1 MKKLFADTERFVT
14 FAMSYIVIGKRKPAT
29 NFATGVFYVLTIL
42 IIHITAVTPVWSIN
56 VPTAYDRCKT
66 TGKDSRFSVYNAKN
80 VLQMAEL
87 VFQNSKG
94 NDVTTSL
101 IVAQVFGKRNSDVLR
116 DIRNLNCSDDF
127 RERNFALMVI
137 MKELPQGGAQKTEYY
152 EMTKDGFS
160 FLVMGYT
167 GSKAGEFKERFI
179 NEFNR
184 REALLKDDDYI
195 LMRSQQILQKR
206 VENLQAENK
215 RLEQQN
221 ALQEEQLRQS
231 APKVE
236 YCDKVLS
243 SKGYLTINMIASCL
257 GISDIKLNKFLCQW
271 GIQYKESGVYY
282 LYSKYRNKGF
292 TVHKPHAYTDSLGN
306 IKTKQHMYWTEA
318 GKKFILELYSSKVA
332 A

>member
-1 MKKLFADTERFVT
+1 
-14 FAMSYIVIGKRKPAT
+14 
-29 NFATGVFYVLTIL
+29 
-42 IIHITAVTPVWSIN
+42 
-56 VPTAYDRCKT
+56 
-66 TGKDSRFSVYNAKN
+66 
-80 VLQMAEL
+80 MAEL
-87 VFQNSKG
+87 VIQSSNG

-101 IVAQVFGKRNSDVLR
+101 IVAQVFGKEHKNVLR
-116 DIRNLNCSDDF
+116 DIESLSCSEDFNRLNFERITYKDARN
-127 RERNFALMVI
+127 REQTA
-137 MKELPQGGAQKTEYY
+137 Y

-167 GSKAGEFKERFI
+167 GAKAGEFKERFI

-243 SKGYLTINMIASCL
+243 SKGYLTINMIAACL

-282 LYSKYRNKGF
+282 LYSKYRDKGF

-318 GKKFILELYSSKVA
+318 GKKFIIEL
-332 A
+332 

>member
-1 MKKLFADTERFVT
+1 
-14 FAMSYIVIGKRKPAT
+14 
-29 NFATGVFYVLTIL
+29 
-42 IIHITAVTPVWSIN
+42 
-56 VPTAYDRCKT
+56 
-66 TGKDSRFSVYNAKN
+66 
-80 VLQMAEL
+80 MAEL
-87 VFQNSKG
+87 VIQSSNG

-101 IVAQVFGKRNSDVLR
+101 IVAQVFGKEHKNVLR
-116 DIRNLNCSDDF
+116 DIESLSCSEDFNRLNFERITYKDARN
-127 RERNFALMVI
+127 REQTA
-137 MKELPQGGAQKTEYY
+137 Y

-167 GSKAGEFKERFI
+167 GAKAGEFKKRFI

-243 SKGYLTINMIASCL
+243 SKGYLTINMIAACL

-282 LYSKYRNKGF
+282 LYSKYRDKGF

-318 GKKFILELYSSKVA
+318 GKKFIIEL
-332 A
+332 